1 MTVSDGRSSH
11 RVSSSTDKQRAT
23 EGTTECMT
31 AVARSLA
38 NHSKPRSWALPTC
51 SKQAPWSMAAALTRP
66 RFCRR
71 HLFKLE
77 QEAYESEGIDWAH
90 VDFEDNQ
97 ACVDLI
103 EGRPPRPIGI
113 ISLLD
118 EECMF
123 PKVSLQQ
130 I

>member
-1 MTVSDGRSSH
+1 
-11 RVSSSTDKQRAT
+11 
-23 EGTTECMT
+23 
-31 AVARSLA
+31 
-38 NHSKPRSWALPTC
+38 
-51 SKQAPWSMAAALTRP
+51 MAAALTHP
-66 RFCRR
+66 HPLIGR

-123 PKVSLQQ
+123 PKVSCQRNRCFCLQSRLSTL
-130 I
+130 

>member
-1 MTVSDGRSSH
+1 
-11 RVSSSTDKQRAT
+11 
-23 EGTTECMT
+23 
-31 AVARSLA
+31 
-38 NHSKPRSWALPTC
+38 
-51 SKQAPWSMAAALTRP
+51 MAAALTHPCFPQMLEFGCIRSTLSTGLLILCP
-66 RFCRR
+66 SWSTLKYYSIRTLASKVFQCR

-103 EGRPPRPIGI
+103 EGRPPRPVGI

-123 PKVSLQQ
+123 PKVSFLADRMLMLAG
-130 I
+130 